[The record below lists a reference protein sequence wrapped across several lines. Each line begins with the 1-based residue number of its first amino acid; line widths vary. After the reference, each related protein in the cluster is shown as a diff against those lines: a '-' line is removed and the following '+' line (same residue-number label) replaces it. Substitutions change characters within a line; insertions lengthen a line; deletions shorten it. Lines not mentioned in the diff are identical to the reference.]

1 MAVMVAGQHPM
12 DPKTGR
18 HILARIHELSLRHPL
33 LEAGHPCR
41 DLIDNLTAQRPA
53 DRFSMEQAA
62 NHPWLQSTIE
72 QLIALNLPGQQ
83 MTISDRGYIEHPIG
97 KARCD
102 STVVKG
108 VTLDAIQRFKSEL
121 VKLPRSC
128 YLCGS
133 AMTCRRLFHSVS

>member
-18 HILARIHELSLRHPL
+18 HILARLHELGHRHPL

-41 DLIDNLTAQRPA
+41 DLIDSLTAQRPA

-62 NHPWLQSTIE
+62 NHPWLQSTIK

-83 MTISDRGYIEHPIG
+83 MTISDTGCIEHPIG
-97 KARCD
+97 RARCD

-121 VKLPRSC
+121 VKNLV
-128 YLCGS
+128 
-133 AMTCRRLFHSVS
+133 AVASVALK